1 MGKAAAPRFYRPEL
15 DVVRFVAF
23 LAVFLSHGLPS
34 SSTNTNAG
42 ALVRACALGLPLF
55 FCLSAYLITK
65 LLLLERDRTGTV
77 ALPKF
82 YKRRILRIWPLYLS
96 MLAISAAISALHHT
110 IHQTALW
117 YVAALFM
124 LANTVWWIRTTVSH
138 LWSISIE
145 EQFYLFWPAAV
156 SRLSDR
162 ALALAACALAVL
174 ANAVLF
180 RYGMH
185 HAEHDGRIWGNT
197 FVQLQFFAAG
207 ILLALYHHTA
217 ASDAAPSL
225 LARPVL
231 FVGALL
237 AWFAAVRFLHALGDP
252 GEFATGPLTLCCG
265 YFIAVLGCV
274 AILIAVQGWSRW
286 PPPLV
291 YLGKISYG
299 LYVFHAIAL
308 GVADRFLLRFG
319 RAASVSGAF
328 FLTVAIAACSYHFFE
343 ARFLRLKERF
353 EVVQS
358 RPVGA

>member
-1 MGKAAAPRFYRPEL
+1 MGKVAAGRFYRPEL

-23 LAVFLSHGLPS
+23 VAVFFSHGLPAA
-34 SSTNTNAG
+34 STYTNAG
-42 ALVRACALGLPLF
+42 ALVRACSLGLPLF

-77 ALPKF
+77 DLPKF

-96 MLAISAAISALHHT
+96 MLAISAAISVLHHT

-117 YVAALFM
+117 YLAALFM

-162 ALALAACALAVL
+162 ALALAACALVL
-174 ANAVLF
+174 LADVVLV
-180 RYGMH
+180 RYGLH

-217 ASDAAPSL
+217 TDTGPPL
-225 LARPVL
+225 LARPAL
-231 FVGALL
+231 FAGALL
-237 AWFAAVRFLHALGDP
+237 LWFTTVRVFHALGDP
-252 GEFATGPLTLCCG
+252 GEHAAGPLSLCAG
-265 YFIAVLGCV
+265 YFVAVLGCV
-274 AILIAVQGWSRW
+274 AILVAVQGWSRW
-286 PPPLV
+286 PRPVV

-299 LYVFHAIAL
+299 LYVFHAPAL
-308 GVADRFLLRFG
+308 DVSEHLLLRYG
-319 RAASVSGAF
+319 RAASMAGAF
-328 FLTVAIAACSYHFFE
+328 VLTVAVAAASYHFFE

-353 EVVQS
+353 EVVRS